1 MAETTTVAEQATTP
15 PRTVDQAMIEVMRE
29 IGPVGKNGR
38 NQDQGYAFRAQEDI
52 VAAARGPMAKY
63 GLRMLPRVVS
73 HNHFDRGKMHVAIIE
88 VEYTFRGPAGDTM
101 PPILVIGEGADPSDK
116 ATNKAMTAAKKYAM
130 IQAFEIAAGADDGD
144 RDHPVDA
151 TNQSQGAN
159 TLNWYIGQ
167 INRADVWGNARTL
180 RRLLAKAVADGV
192 ADELLPTGEPFRQ
205 VVEARGM
212 SLWKAQQ
219 EQERRQ
225 AEEAEAVRAQMAAEF
240 PTPPES
246 TEEWMQGTPSEPE
259 SEPEPEQEPDAAPAS
274 PEQAEASPAPEPAQS
289 GAPEPTTPAS
299 TTPEPLPPEPATL
312 ADEAPA
318 GDAEPAEGAPDTTA
332 LRLAPEDPEMEP
344 GDRARANTI
353 AELEL
358 QAQML
363 GTSTLEFVADLL
375 PPGGTSLEDIKGG
388 SRLMD
393 HVRDHRPEVLKAFVK
408 QGMTEAATAYAN
420 FGQLVP
426 ARNINKF
433 LRDVLKV
440 T

>member
-15 PRTVDQAMIEVMRE
+15 PLTVDQAMIEVMRE

-38 NQDQGYAFRAQEDI
+38 NQDQGYFFRAQEDI
-52 VAAARGPMAKY
+52 VAAARGPMAKH

-116 ATNKAMTAAKKYAM
+116 ASNKAMTAAKKYAM
-130 IQAFEIAAGADDGD
+130 IQAFEIASGADDGD
-144 RDHPVDA
+144 RDHPVDT
-151 TNQSQGAN
+151 TNQSHGAS

-167 INRADVWGNARTL
+167 ISRADVWGDARTL
-180 RRLLAKAVADGV
+180 RRLLDKAIADGV

-205 VVEARGM
+205 VVEARGI

-225 AEEAEAVRAQMAAEF
+225 AEEAEAVRAQMSAEF
-240 PTPPES
+240 PTPPQPA
-246 TEEWMQGTPSEPE
+246 EEWVQGTPSEPE
-259 SEPEPEQEPDAAPAS
+259 PEPESDAELAPPPPEEPEAP
-274 PEQAEASPAPEPAQS
+274 PAPEPAQS
-289 GAPEPTTPAS
+289 DAPDPAS
-299 TTPEPLPPEPATL
+299 TAREPLPSDPAPT
-312 ADEAPA
+312 APTDES
-318 GDAEPAEGAPDTTA
+318 ESPAEDADSSEGTPDVQT
-332 LRLAPEDPEMEP
+332 LRLAPEDPGLEP
-344 GDRARANTI
+344 EQRALANTI

-363 GTSTLEFVADLL
+363 GVSTLEFVADLL
-375 PPGGTSLEDIKGG
+375 PPGGTSVEDIKGG

-393 HVRDHRPEVLKAFVK
+393 HVRAHRPEVLKAFVK
-408 QGMTEAATAYAN
+408 LGMTEAATAYAN